1 MTFTKEQLTKAFEI
15 WNDDYLINPTS
26 YQEIK
31 GCENPAELQ
40 AERLLEIL
48 STMYNPSAVVV
59 TIPLKPY
66 TEYNHSGGQLQEV
79 SKGEGDPI
87 VTFDYSFKDN
97 NQ

>member
-1 MTFTKEQLTKAFEI
+1 MTFTKEQLIKAFEI

-48 STMYNPSAVVV
+48 SAMDSQTAVVV
-59 TIPLKPY
+59 TIPYKWPKK
-66 TEYNHSGGQLQEV
+66 ENNGQ
-79 SKGEGDPI
+79 
-87 VTFDYSFKDN
+87 
-97 NQ
+97 